1 MDRIWMTKP
10 RTSLEY
16 QRGVD
21 EFLEQAAQNAGMGN
35 RIYCPCVRCGNK
47 SLQLVKDVKGHLY
60 FNGINSNYQ
69 KWIWHG
75 EGASSSASVNF
86 NFANVDVGV
95 DENDNENENDDD
107 VVGMVNDIEED
118 FVDHHEKFE
127 RLLGDAEKPLYFGCT
142 NNFTKLSAIVR
153 LYNLKSGNG
162 WSDKSF
168 SELLKLL
175 AEMFPQPNELP
186 TSMYEVK
193 KAMSSLGMG
202 YEKIHA
208 CQNDCILYRKE
219 CKDLEWTK
227 KKGVPAK
234 VLWYIPPIPR
244 FRRLFR
250 NAEHAKNLT
259 WHADRRIN
267 DGMLRHPAD
276 TPQWKTIDRLY
287 LEFSRDARNLRL
299 GLSTDGMNPHG
310 LQSSSHSTWPVLLVN
325 YNLSPHL
332 CMKRKF
338 VMLTMLI
345 SGPRQ
350 PGNDIDVYLAP
361 LIEDLKML
369 WEEGVECF
377 DGSREETFTLRALLL
392 WTINDFPAYG
402 NLSGYSVKGYFACP
416 ICKENT
422 CSKRLEHGRKI
433 CYMGHRRFLP
443 QAHRFR
449 KQKKAFNG
457 EAEHVRAPKPL
468 SGAEV
473 LDSLSGVEVVFGKGR
488 RLSNTEGLIGSPQSR
503 CDAYREECVQ
513 KYMKILKGYVRNR
526 HRPEGCIIECY
537 IAEEAVEFCS
547 EYLAN
552 ARTIGVPKGIEE
564 RIERLPESDDIDNE
578 DVAYVRE
585 DCEGIYVEE
594 DTTSRKKRKRT

>member
-21 EFLEQAAQNAGMGN
+21 EFLEQAVQNAGMGN

-47 SLQLVKDVKGHLY
+47 SLQFVKDVKGHLY
-60 FNGINSNYQ
+60 FNGINSSYQ

-75 EGASSSASVNF
+75 EGASSFASVNF
-86 NFANVDVGV
+86 NCANVDVGV
-95 DENDNENENDDD
+95 DENKNENENENDDD

-118 FVDHHEKFE
+118 FLDHHEKFE
-127 RLLGDAEKPLYFGCT
+127 RLLGDAEKPLYFGCK
-142 NNFTKLSAIVR
+142 NNFTKLSTIVR
-153 LYNLKSGNG
+153 LYNLKAGNG

-175 AEMFPQPNELP
+175 AEMLPQPNELP

-193 KAMSSLGMG
+193 KAMSSLEMG

-208 CQNDCILYRKE
+208 CWNDCILYRKE
-219 CKDLEWTK
+219 CKDLECCPVCGESRWKLEKNEGTK

-276 TPQWKTIDRLY
+276 APQWKTIDRLY
-287 LEFSRDARNLRL
+287 PEFSRDAKNLRL

-325 YNLSPHL
+325 YNLPPHL

-350 PGNDIDVYLAP
+350 PENDID
-361 LIEDLKML
+361 
-369 WEEGVECF
+369 
-377 DGSREETFTLRALLL
+377 
-392 WTINDFPAYG
+392 
-402 NLSGYSVKGYFACP
+402 
-416 ICKENT
+416 
-422 CSKRLEHGRKI
+422 HGRKI
-433 CYMGHRRFLP
+433 CYMVHRRFLP
-443 QAHRFR
+443 QAHRFC
-449 KQKKAFNG
+449 K
-457 EAEHVRAPKPL
+457 
-468 SGAEV
+468 
-473 LDSLSGVEVVFGKGR
+473 
-488 RLSNTEGLIGSPQSR
+488 
-503 CDAYREECVQ
+503 
-513 KYMKILKGYVRNR
+513 
-526 HRPEGCIIECY
+526 
-537 IAEEAVEFCS
+537 
-547 EYLAN
+547 
-552 ARTIGVPKGIEE
+552 
-564 RIERLPESDDIDNE
+564 
-578 DVAYVRE
+578 
-585 DCEGIYVEE
+585 
-594 DTTSRKKRKRT
+594 

>member
-21 EFLEQAAQNAGMGN
+21 EFLEQAAQNAGMSN
-35 RIYCPCVRCGNK
+35 RIYCSCVRCGNK
-47 SLQLVKDVKGHLY
+47 SLQFVKDVKGHLY
-60 FNGINSNYQ
+60 FNRINSSYQ

-86 NFANVDVGV
+86 NYANVDVGV
-95 DENDNENENDDD
+95 DENENENENENDDD

-127 RLLGDAEKPLYFGCT
+127 RLLGDAEKPLYFGYT

-153 LYNLKSGNG
+153 LYNLKAGNG

-175 AEMFPQPNELP
+175 AEMLPQPNELP
-186 TSMYEVK
+186 ISMYEVK

-208 CQNDCILYRKE
+208 CRNDCILYRKE
-219 CKDLEWTK
+219 CKDLECCPVCGESRWKLEKNEVTK

-267 DGMLRHPAD
+267 DGMLRHLAD
-276 TPQWKTIDRLY
+276 APQWKIIDRLY
-287 LEFSRDARNLRL
+287 PEFSRDARNLRL

-325 YNLSPHL
+325 YNLPPHL
-332 CMKRKF
+332 CMKQKF

-377 DGSREETFTLRALLL
+377 DGSREENFTLRALLL

-416 ICKENT
+416 ICGENT
-422 CSKRLEHGRKI
+422 CSKRLEHGQKI

-473 LDSLSGVEVVFGKGR
+473 LDSLSGVEVVLGKGR
-488 RLSNTEGLIGSPQSR
+488 RPSNT
-503 CDAYREECVQ
+503 
-513 KYMKILKGYVRNR
+513 
-526 HRPEGCIIECY
+526 
-537 IAEEAVEFCS
+537 
-547 EYLAN
+547 
-552 ARTIGVPKGIEE
+552 
-564 RIERLPESDDIDNE
+564 
-578 DVAYVRE
+578 
-585 DCEGIYVEE
+585 
-594 DTTSRKKRKRT
+594 